1 MALPL
6 VAYALQVRAVALR
19 MAAYALQV
27 RATALLP
34 VVYAQQVRAAVAVVL
49 LDILVGL
56 ITLAFLED
64 DGVPGMVR
72 PAPLSR
78 PLVLTVW
85 GVR

>member
-1 MALPL
+1 M
-6 VAYALQVRAVALR
+6 AYALQVRAVALR

-56 ITLAFLED
+56 ILTLAFLED